1 MAERKWVAGVDGAQK
16 GWIVAYVPLR
26 KGKGS
31 YLKRYEHFSEVK
43 AETEAMNCQAVAVD
57 MPMGLSDE
65 PNNEI
70 DQELRKRLG
79 ERRSSLFPTPSSGVL
94 NAQTY
99 EEALERNREITGKGI
114 SIQAWNLV
122 PQIRQVRNV
131 VHPSDTDQFVECH
144 PESSFAAMAN
154 SPLLSKKLE
163 VGIAQR
169 VELVRAYIPDIDAI
183 IKQLPKKCKVDD
195 ALDACAAAWTAK
207 RYVRNKAIVFGG
219 SEEDLEGYP
228 LRIII

>member
-1 MAERKWVAGVDGAQK
+1 MTERKWVAGVDGAQR

-65 PNNEI
+65 PNNKI

-94 NAQTY
+94 NARTY

-122 PQIRQVRNV
+122 PQIRQVRKV
-131 VHPSDTDQFVECH
+131 VHPSDT
-144 PESSFAAMAN
+144 
-154 SPLLSKKLE
+154 
-163 VGIAQR
+163 G
-169 VELVRAYIPDIDAI
+169 
-183 IKQLPKKCKVDD
+183 
-195 ALDACAAAWTAK
+195 LDT
-207 RYVRNKAIVFGG
+207 VSIGKAIVF
-219 SEEDLEGYP
+219 LHIICYP
-228 LRIII
+228 LTCILYHYKIKCYYK

>member
-26 KGKGS
+26 KAKGS

-43 AETEAMNCQAVAVD
+43 AETEAINCQAVAVD

-70 DQELRKRLG
+70 HRELRKRLG

-99 EEALERNREITGKGI
+99 EEALKRNREITGKGI

-122 PQIRQVRNV
+122 PQIRQVRKV
-131 VHPSDTDQFVECH
+131 IRPSDTDQFVECH
-144 PESSFAAMAN
+144 PESSFAAMTD

-163 VGIAQR
+163 MGIEQR
-169 VELVRAYIPDIDAI
+169 VKLVRTYIPDIDI
-183 IKQLPKKCKVDD
+183 IINNLPKKCKVDD

-207 RYVRNKAIVFGG
+207 RHVRNEGIVFGG
-219 SEEDLEGYP
+219 NKEDPEGYP
-228 LRIII
+228 IRIIV

>member
-94 NAQTY
+94 SAQTY

-144 PESSFAAMAN
+144 PESSFAAMTGNA
-154 SPLLSKKLE
+154 LFSKKTEQGVIQRMDLLQEFVPDLE
-163 VGIAQR
+163 SV
-169 VELVRAYIPDIDAI
+169 LCS
-183 IKQLPKKCKVDD
+183 LPQKCKMDD
-195 ALDACAAAWTAK
+195 ALDAFAAAWTAK
-207 RYVRNKAIVFGG
+207 RYVRGKSVIIGG
-219 SEEDLEGYP
+219 RDYDKHGYP
-228 LRIII
+228 LRVII

>member
-1 MAERKWVAGVDGAQK
+1 MADRKWVAGVDGAQK

-65 PNNEI
+65 PNNKI